1 MIINRYLIREISKP
15 LLLVLSVLVI
25 IFSSYSAAHYLSD
38 AVNGLLPN
46 YTIAKLIGLKTL
58 IALEVLIPISLYISV
73 VVSLSKLYSESEMTA
88 MYALGVRPRRVL
100 GAVLTLS
107 AVLAAGVACLSLLV
121 RPWAYETSHETVNQA
136 EADLNFNEM
145 QAGNFYESPRGSRVI
160 FIGRRQGAEA
170 VMENVFVKLES
181 DHKTQIIHARQA
193 YQITGAADSG
203 PVITFIDAHVYEIAG
218 TAEDNDHIM
227 SAKKMIL
234 HLKQPHPE
242 PLGYSSV
249 ASDSATLSASHA
261 PEDVAELQW
270 RLSTPLTTLLLGLLG
285 VPLSRVKPRQGK
297 YAKMGLAILI
307 YSGYYL
313 LCTTARTWVQKGVV
327 GTFPG
332 VWWAPALLVLVLAIA
347 LAEQGIVSRIR
358 TRRTQPPP
366 AARHPGGLGR

>member
-1 MIINRYLIREISKP
+1 MIINRYLIREVSKP
-15 LLLVLSVLVI
+15 LLVVLSVLVA
-25 IFSSYSAAHYLSD
+25 IFSSYSAAEYLSD

-46 YTIAKLIGLKTL
+46 YTIAKLIGLKTV

-88 MYALGVRPRRVL
+88 MFALGVSPRRVL

-107 AVLAAGVACLSLLV
+107 LTLAAGVACLSLFV
-121 RPWAYETSHETVNQA
+121 RPWAYELSHETVNRA

-160 FIGRRQGAEA
+160 FIGRRNGSQKI
-170 VMENVFVKLES
+170 MKNVFVKLER
-181 DHKTQIIHARQA
+181 DDTVQIIHAREA
-193 YQITGAADSG
+193 YQVPGTAEAG
-203 PVITFIDAHVYEIAG
+203 PVITFIDAHVYELTRTGEGA
-218 TAEDNDHIM
+218 DHIM
-227 SAKKMIL
+227 TAKKMIL

-242 PLGYSSV
+242 PPGYSSV
-249 ASDSATLSASHA
+249 ASDSAKLSASDA
-261 PEDVAELQW
+261 PPDVAELQW

-313 LCTTARTWVQKGVV
+313 LCTTARTWVQNGVV
-327 GTFPG
+327 GSFPG
-332 VWWAPALLVLVLAIA
+332 IWWAPALLALVLILA
-347 LAEQGIVSRIR
+347 LLNPETLSRSKAPRAAPPSGARPQGES
-358 TRRTQPPP
+358 
-366 AARHPGGLGR
+366 GR